1 MKTRLALGIAS
12 IALAAITLTACAG
25 DEPDAAAPADEQPV
39 ASQPPVDETTDA
51 PDAPDTSG
59 VSLATAQTELGTIVV
74 DGNGLT
80 VYMFDADSQG
90 AETSTCDA
98 GCLGSWPLVPGDDD
112 VSLDGVTGTVGTVTA
127 TDGST
132 QLTLNGWPL
141 YYWAGDSAAG
151 DATGQGVSDVWWVL
165 DASGEPIR

>member
-12 IALAAITLTACAG
+12 IALATLTFTACAG
-25 DEPDAAAPADEQPV
+25 DEPV
-39 ASQPPVDETTDA
+39 ASQPAVDETTDTPEA
-51 PDAPDTSG
+51 PAAG
-59 VSLATAQTELGTIVV
+59 GLSLATAETELGTIVV
-74 DGNGLT
+74 DGNGFT
-80 VYMFDADSQG
+80 VYMFDADTQG
-90 AETSTCDA
+90 AETSSCDA
-98 GCLGSWPLVPGDDD
+98 GCLGSWPLVPGDAD

-151 DATGQGVSDVWWVL
+151 DATGQGVGGVWWVL
-165 DASGEPIR
+165 DASGEPVR